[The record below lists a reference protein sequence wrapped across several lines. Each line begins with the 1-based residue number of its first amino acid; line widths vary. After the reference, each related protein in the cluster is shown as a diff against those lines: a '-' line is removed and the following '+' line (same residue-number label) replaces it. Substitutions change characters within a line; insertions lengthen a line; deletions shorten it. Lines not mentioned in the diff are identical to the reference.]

1 MYYVLFQFVAL
12 YAVLS
17 AGFGLP
23 GFGGFGGFEGFGFPD
38 CAVGTSNILF

>member
-1 MYYVLFQFVAL
+1 MYYVLFQFVTL

-23 GFGGFGGFEGFGFPD
+23 GFGGFGGFGFPD